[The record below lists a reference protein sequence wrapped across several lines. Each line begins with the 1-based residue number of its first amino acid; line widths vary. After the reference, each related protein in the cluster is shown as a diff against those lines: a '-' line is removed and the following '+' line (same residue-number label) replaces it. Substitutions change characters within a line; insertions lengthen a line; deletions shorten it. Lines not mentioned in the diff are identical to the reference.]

1 MFKTLSIALAAL
13 TASATVAA
21 ADVSYLS
28 NFIKEQNRDSQVE
41 LGTVRAASDGVVE
54 IFSFHKGEVGPLLG
68 SEAVMA
74 GANLDVDVDVR
85 RPLTNVIA
93 VLKVDGQ
100 IVDSQEIDFN

>member
-1 MFKTLSIALAAL
+1 MFKTVSIALAAL

-28 NFIKEQNRDSQVE
+28 NFIKEQSRDSQIE

-54 IFSFHKGEVGPLLG
+54 IFSFHKGEVGHLLG